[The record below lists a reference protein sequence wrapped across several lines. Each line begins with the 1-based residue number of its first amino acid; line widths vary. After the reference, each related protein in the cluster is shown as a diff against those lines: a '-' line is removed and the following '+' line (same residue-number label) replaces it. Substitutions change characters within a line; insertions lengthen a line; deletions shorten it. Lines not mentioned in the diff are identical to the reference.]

1 VTALPTTVRLAD
13 PFPLG
18 YVPPPRFDVE
28 REHAKTVRRVREVVR
43 YSGLV
48 PFFEHRLRRRTGR
61 PVAGITVESILVT
74 VLAVACERQPMLIT
88 EFCDF
93 LHHRLGDADR
103 AAMGVTR
110 PRPLL
115 VEAHSTPADKQRA
128 AREKD
133 NAESQLRKRLRAMLD
148 SIDPS
153 PHRTKGRVLD
163 REVFDLAERA
173 ATPEETERRRV
184 LLDWVCN
191 RLLEATWLTLPKA
204 VRRSWNGSLALDAT
218 FAGTWARGAGKKS
231 PQTSADPDA
240 WWWGRNEDHFVPD
253 PDKVDLK
260 AVDNDGKRLYKYGY
274 DVELAIAG
282 PDSPDRLRAFPF
294 LVLGMT
300 VHRPGTDPAKHCTDV
315 LAGIR
320 TRHLLADPE
329 TGLPLDGLEHPDG
342 DDARQHPAAWLA
354 SDRAYT
360 AKGWDKF
367 ALPVRALG
375 YSPLMD
381 YLKGDYG
388 VQAEHKGM
396 VLVEGRWYSPS
407 ITKALREATLDR
419 KVRHTIDGE
428 TYRGLIK
435 AREPYAMRYRGQG
448 TDPGDA
454 RWVCPAEGTPGTKKP
469 PVSPCARKPD
479 SLVLLD
485 LPVPRT
491 KLRPK
496 PVAGEVPEVC
506 RTREVLALNNVHI
519 KHQQDLPYES
529 QEWNDVFHSLRNSV
543 EGVNGTLKDDGV
555 TGLDEPGNRR
565 TTGLAATAF
574 FAAFLVAAENLRRI
588 ADFYDAA
595 TMNDD
600 GTMTRDLPRKKRKP
614 RRKAPWTKD
623 WLPDRAAAAQ
633 AVATTGGTGTASIP
647 AATAVAVEDGPAP
660 PSTGKRRPRA
670 RRASPPR
677 RA

>member
-28 REHAKTVRRVREVVR
+28 REQAKTVRRVREVVR

-48 PFFEHRLRRRTGR
+48 PFFEDRLHRRTGR
-61 PVAGITVESILVT
+61 PVAGITVEAILVT
-74 VLAVACERQPMLIT
+74 ILAVACERQPMLIT

-110 PRPLL
+110 PRPH
-115 VEAHSTPADKQRA
+115 VPDPFDPEPVKARA
-128 AREKD
+128 TVDTA
-133 NAESQLRKRLRAMLD
+133 NAQSQFRKRLRAMLD
-148 SIDPS
+148 AIDPS
-153 PHRTKGRVLD
+153 PHKSKGRILD
-163 REVFDLAERA
+163 REIFDLAEA
-173 ATPEETERRRV
+173 AADPAETERRRV

-218 FAGTWARGAGKKS
+218 FAGTWARGVGKKTKE
-231 PQTSADPDA
+231 TSADPDA
-240 WWWGRNEDHFVPD
+240 WWWGRDEDHHVPD
-253 PDKVDLK
+253 IAKVDLK
-260 AVDNDGKRLYKYGY
+260 AVDSDGKRIYKYGY
-274 DVELAIAG
+274 DIELAIAG
-282 PDSPDRLRAFPF
+282 PDRPDQTRMFPF

-300 VHRPGTDPAKHCTDV
+300 VHRPGFDPAKHCTDV

-320 TRHLLADPE
+320 SRHLLTDPE
-329 TGLPLDGLEHPDG
+329 TGQPLDGLVHPDG
-342 DDARQHPAAWLA
+342 DDAQQHPAAWLA

-360 AKGWDKF
+360 AKGWDQF

-375 YSPLMD
+375 YRPLMD
-381 YLKGDYG
+381 YKTEAYG

-428 TYRGLIK
+428 TYRALIK

-448 TDPGDA
+448 TDLGDA
-454 RWVCPAEGTPGTKKP
+454 RWVCPAEGVPGTKKP
-469 PVSPCARKPD
+469 PVSPCDRKEP

-485 LPVPRT
+485 LPVPRL
-491 KLRPK
+491 KLRPQ

-529 QEWNDVFHSLRNSV
+529 QEWNDVYHFLRSTV
-543 EGVNGTLKDDGV
+543 EGVNGTLKSDGV
-555 TGLDEPGNRR
+555 TGIDEPGNRR
-565 TTGLAATAF
+565 STGLAATAF
-574 FAAFLVAAENLRRI
+574 LTAFLVAAENLRKI
-588 ADFYDAA
+588 ADFYDSA
-595 TMNDD
+595 TSNDD

-614 RRKAPWTKD
+614 RRKAPWMKD
-623 WLPDRAAAAQ
+623 WLPDRVTDPAPAAPNATST
-633 AVATTGGTGTASIP
+633 AVTAT
-647 AATAVAVEDGPAP
+647 ATAVAERDGPDDP
-660 PSTGKRRPRA
+660 RRGKRRPRP
-670 RRASPPR
+670 RRGSPPKR
-677 RA
+677 K